1 MQRNISTL
9 VWLGG
14 SLCPSLCPS
23 VILRFVIADNARVSR
38 ASLDSD
44 HDRESRS
51 SRSLLCH
58 RLRALFIRKGNFR
71 YATLEMQDRR
81 PAIERLTDDQAW
93 RRVTTANYTA
103 NLRHR
108 GNAERFDLA
117 VLQASGRA
125 RGVSFHSRIQSR
137 ETLLG
142 SPKLPGRTLP
152 IAVLSFR
159 PRTSIIDST
168 RAAIVACAETNGTSY
183 PDARASELDLLVPRS
198 SRIAANSSYFALI

>member
-1 MQRNISTL
+1 M
-9 VWLGG
+9 
-14 SLCPSLCPS
+14 
-23 VILRFVIADNARVSR
+23 IADNARLGR

-51 SRSLLCH
+51 SRSAIAIA
-58 RLRALFIRKGNFR
+58 ALSPAARVVYWKGNFR
-71 YATLEMQDRR
+71 CATLEMRDRR

-93 RRVTTANYTA
+93 RRATAANYTA

-108 GNAERFDLA
+108 GNVERFDLA
-117 VLQASGRA
+117 ALEASGRA
-125 RGVSFHSRIQSR
+125 RKVSFHSRIQSR

-159 PRTSIIDST
+159 PRTSIIGST

-183 PDARASELDLLVPRS
+183 PDARASKLDLLVPRS
-198 SRIAANSSYFALI
+198 SRIAGNSSYFALI